1 MVWPIRRAT
10 RSLRSLLVSVKKVG
24 LSAKPR
30 TPPRV
35 DRKIRRIYTRNPAL
49 CEYELALKLK
59 HRVEP
64 CFPKTAINW
73 WLCCDKYSVTSG
85 ALKEEE
91 KKKKSKGCEECKDA
105 RDLLMS
111 ENLPCKNIQA
121 RLSLAVSCS
130 KGMIKKV
137 GSTLWLEAA

>member
-1 MVWPIRRAT
+1 M
-10 RSLRSLLVSVKKVG
+10 RSLLVSVKKVG

-73 WLCCDKYSVTSG
+73 WLCCDKYSVVTGG
-85 ALKEEE
+85 AL
-91 KKKKSKGCEECKDA
+91 KKSKGFEECKGA
-105 RDLLMS
+105 RDLLMR
-111 ENLPCKNIQA
+111 ENLH
-121 RLSLAVSCS
+121 
-130 KGMIKKV
+130 
-137 GSTLWLEAA
+137 